1 MTPRQTAELIGLAAL
16 WGASFLFMRVAAD
29 DFGPA
34 ALAWLRVAIASAVL
48 LPLLWWRGGAAA
60 ARSHWRTIALVGL
73 LGSALPF
80 VAYGYAALAIP
91 AGLLAI
97 FNATVPMWG
106 ALIAWA
112 WLGERLGGLR
122 ALGLGLG
129 FAGVLALAWDQ
140 AAPGAGSSDLAMAAA
155 VLACLLATA
164 LYGYTANYTRQR
176 LAGVPPLAVA
186 AGSQFAAALW
196 LAPLALPTWP
206 AAPPPLQAWAAV
218 GALGVLSTGLAYLLF
233 FRLIAQAGAA
243 QAMSVTY
250 LIPVFGVFWGWALLG
265 EPVTAAMAA
274 SGAVILLGTALVVR
288 QPHRSGKAR

>member
-34 ALAWLRVAIASAVL
+34 ALAWLRVAIAAAVL
-48 LPLLWWRGGAAA
+48 LPLLAWRGGFGA
-60 ARSHWRTIALVGL
+60 ARAQWRTIAVVGL

-80 VAYGYAALAIP
+80 VAYGYAALTIP

-112 WLGERLGGLR
+112 WLGERMGALR

-140 AAPGAGSSDLAMAAA
+140 AAPGAGGSDLAVASA
-155 VLACLLATA
+155 VLACLLATVM
-164 LYGYTANYTRQR
+164 YGYTANYTRQR

>member
-1 MTPRQTAELIGLAAL
+1 VTPRQTAELIGLAAL

-34 ALAWLRVAIASAVL
+34 ALAWLRVAIAAAVL
-48 LPLLWWRGGAAA
+48 LPLLVWRGGAAA
-60 ARSHWRTIALVGL
+60 VRQHWRAIALVGL

-80 VAYGYAALAIP
+80 VAYGYAALALP
-91 AGLLAI
+91 AGLLSI

-106 ALIAWA
+106 ALIAWV
-112 WLGERLGGLR
+112 WLGERLGAPR

-129 FAGVLALAWDQ
+129 FAGVLALGWDQ
-140 AAPGAGSSDLAMAAA
+140 AAPGAAGSDLGTTAA

-164 LYGYTANYTRQR
+164 LYGYTANYTRRR

-186 AGSQFAAALW
+186 AGSQLAAALW

-206 AAPPPLQAWAAV
+206 QTPPPAAAWAAV
-218 GALGVLSTGLAYLLF
+218 LALGVLCTGAAYLLF

-274 SGAVILLGTALVVR
+274 AGAVILLGTALTLGR
-288 QPHRSGKAR
+288 LRR